1 MNYTTNIL
9 NNDDVLHTG
18 ASALMFQ
25 CTFKVSE
32 FLAMMQA
39 KLEEEE
45 IFSDGLECELLSPG
59 LPWQQGKVKVR
70 LEFTGSATSATS
82 ATAVAQVPMQAP
94 MAVPQYSL
102 IPTTNATTVSV
113 EELPPPLRRQMS
125 PVGMWS

>member
-1 MNYTTNIL
+1 MNNPVHII

-39 KLEEEE
+39 KLEEEF
-45 IFSDGLECELLSPG
+45 IFGDGLECELLSPG
-59 LPWQQGKVKVR
+59 QPWRKGKVKVR
-70 LEFTGSATSATS
+70 LEFASSETSPS
-82 ATAVAQVPMQAP
+82 PFPPQGPV
-94 MAVPQYSL
+94 AVPQFPTIPIPSESL
-102 IPTTNATTVSV
+102 NP
-113 EELPPPLRRQMS
+113 EELPPPLRRQIH

>member
-1 MNYTTNIL
+1 MNYTTKIL

-45 IFSDGLECELLSPG
+45 IFSDGLECELLTPG
-59 LPWQQGKVKVR
+59 LPWQQGKVKVC
-70 LEFTGSATSATS
+70 LEFTGS
-82 ATAVAQVPMQAP
+82 P
-94 MAVPQYSL
+94 
-102 IPTTNATTVSV
+102 
-113 EELPPPLRRQMS
+113 
-125 PVGMWS
+125 